1 MINESPHEAPV
12 HIGDKIDF
20 DREIDNSFTL
30 TFLPLDF
37 FDHWNRASLMANFV
51 ADYYLHNFPDNGD
64 HNLISTVLNELIE
77 NAVKFSR
84 NNSTDVEMTIRKRG
98 SALLMR
104 IVNCIPDR
112 RVAPFLEICNDL
124 FTHDLDEL
132 YVQKLTENAED
143 TYASGIGLILI
154 KKDYSSALSFDFI
167 EDESCEARVSVT
179 TELNFPETTS

>member
-1 MINESPHEAPV
+1 MQERAFDTPV

-20 DREIDNSFTL
+20 EREIDNSFSL

-51 ADYYLHNFPDNGD
+51 ADYYLHNFPDTGD

-84 NNSTDVEMTIRKRG
+84 NNSTAVEMTTRKRG

-104 IVNCIPDR
+104 LKNCIPDR
-112 RVAPFLEICNDL
+112 RIAPFLDVCHDL
-124 FTHDLDEL
+124 FNYDLDEL
-132 YVQKLTENAED
+132 YLRKLTENAD
-143 TYASGIGLILI
+143 NSYASGIGLILI
-154 KKDYSSALSFDFI
+154 KKDYSSALSFDFS
-167 EDESCEARVSVT
+167 EDESCVVRVSVT
-179 TELNFPETTS
+179 TELDFPETRS